1 MKIPNSSVFRVY
13 YQLDP
18 CPFCKGEARL
28 IRRRPIKYLDGERL
42 VAYVKCQNCHARS
55 GFKALD
61 DFDRIEDAWE
71 ATVNGWNHREPL
83 PF

>member
-1 MKIPNSSVFRVY
+1 MKIPESSAFRIF

-28 IRRRPIKYLDGERL
+28 IRRRPLKVQDSERL
-42 VAYVKCQNCHARS
+42 VAYVKCQECHART
-55 GFKALD
+55 GFVELD
-61 DFDRIEDAWE
+61 RFDSIENAWE
-71 ATVNGWNHREPL
+71 EAVNKWNTRTPL